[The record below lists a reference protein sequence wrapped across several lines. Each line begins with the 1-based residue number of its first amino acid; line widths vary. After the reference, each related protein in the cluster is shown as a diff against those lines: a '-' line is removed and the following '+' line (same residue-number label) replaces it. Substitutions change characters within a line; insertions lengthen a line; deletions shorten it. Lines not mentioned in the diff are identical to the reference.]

1 MSSGIRTFKNE
12 YTDDDSGEK
21 IGFLSIT
28 QVSRASNKLG
38 VSKQGVNF
46 HIKGTDVFG
55 KSTQTSVTLET
66 EQIKLL
72 VSDLIN
78 KLSGGISQDQASADD
93 EITEEQAG
101 SINYQTR
108 KGFEGVTA

>member
-1 MSSGIRTFKNE
+1 MSSGIRTFANE

-28 QVSRASNKLG
+28 QVGRGSNKVG
-38 VSKQGVNF
+38 VQKQGVNF

-78 KLSGGISQDQASADD
+78 KLSGGISQDQSGADD
-93 EITEEQAG
+93 EITEELA
-101 SINYQTR
+101 SNVNYQTR
-108 KGFEGVTA
+108 RGVFS

>member
-12 YTDDDSGEK
+12 YTNDDSGEK

-28 QVSRASNKLG
+28 QVGRAG
-38 VSKQGVNF
+38 DKQGVSF
-46 HIKGTDVFG
+46 HVKGNDIFG

-72 VSDLIN
+72 ISDLIN
-78 KLSGGISQDQASADD
+78 KLSGGIHQDQAGADD

-101 SINYQTR
+101 NINYQTQ

>member
-28 QVSRASNKLG
+28 QVGRAG
-38 VSKQGVNF
+38 DKQGVSF
-46 HIKGTDVFG
+46 HVKGKDVFG
-55 KSTQTSVTLET
+55 KFTQTNVTLET

-78 KLSGGISQDQASADD
+78 KLSGGIHQDQACAED
-93 EITEEQAG
+93 EISEEQAG
-101 SINYQTR
+101 NINYQTR
-108 KGFEGVTA
+108 RGFQGVDA

>member
-1 MSSGIRTFKNE
+1 MSSGIRTYANE
-12 YTDDDSGEK
+12 YKDDDTGEK

-28 QVSRASNKLG
+28 QVGRSVDKTG
-38 VSKQGVNF
+38 EQKQGVSF

-55 KSTQTSVTLET
+55 KSTQTNVTLET

-78 KLSGGISQDQASADD
+78 KLSGGIHQDQACADD
-93 EITEEQAG
+93 EISEEEAG
-101 SINYQTR
+101 NINYQTR
-108 KGFEGVTA
+108 RGFRGVDA